1 LRKEGEIGWRHQVQ
15 DSCVEEPEP
24 DPTVKDEHFIE
35 HNSTV
40 LPSKLRTDFEA
51 LIDIHTRED
60 AVEKR
65 NKLLELV
72 WRNAYS
78 PLCTLPAT
86 VETGIRYERFED
98 LDNLVAIDRL
108 VVKMKYGTHLAV
120 TAPMTST
127 NSYLPVFM
135 QIMLRYAKFG

>member
-1 LRKEGEIGWRHQVQ
+1 M
-15 DSCVEEPEP
+15 EEPEP

-35 HNSTV
+35 NNSTV
-40 LPSKLRTDFEA
+40 LPSKLRTDVEA

-60 AVEKR
+60 VVEKR

-108 VVKMKYGTHLAV
+108 VVKMKYGTHLSV